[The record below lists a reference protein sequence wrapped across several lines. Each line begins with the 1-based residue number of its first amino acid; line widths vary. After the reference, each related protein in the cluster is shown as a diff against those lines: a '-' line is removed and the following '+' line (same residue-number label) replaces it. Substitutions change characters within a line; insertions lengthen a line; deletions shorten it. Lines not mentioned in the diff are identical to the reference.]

1 LRLFGVLRGLE
12 GVLVSVR
19 VEAEVYPTESPE
31 KVVEAVKN
39 IFPDLDLQ
47 LRWLNNSAVVE
58 GSGEGIEV
66 LENLKRLLRERRI
79 RSAARSIL
87 KSSTRNGEVIF
98 YLNKQAA
105 YAGKASFTEPY
116 IESPLPPIRVEIK
129 SNDVEKVISWLT
141 E

>member
-1 LRLFGVLRGLE
+1 MRLFGVLRGLE

-87 KSSTRNGEVIF
+87 KSSARNGEVIF

>member
-1 LRLFGVLRGLE
+1 ME

-58 GSGEGIEV
+58 GSGEGIVV

-87 KSSTRNGEVIF
+87 KSSTRNDEVIF